1 MSKVSHLFRPTFRTQ
16 AENGQSNDHAVNKR
30 QTEENNDGEMIS

>member
-1 MSKVSHLFRPTFRTQ
+1 MSKVSHLFRRTQ

-30 QTEENNDGEMIS
+30 QTEENYDSEMIS